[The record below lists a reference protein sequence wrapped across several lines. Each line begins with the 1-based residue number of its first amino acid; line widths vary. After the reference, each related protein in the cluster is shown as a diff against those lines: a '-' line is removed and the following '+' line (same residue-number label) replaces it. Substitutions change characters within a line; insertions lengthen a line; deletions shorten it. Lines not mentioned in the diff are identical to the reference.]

1 MRQLVGELSGSS
13 RSYRRRKSYANL
25 ADADE
30 DEIVEE
36 MDGETGSVG
45 TKPKNYYPFTNNN
58 N

>member
-1 MRQLVGELSGSS
+1 
-13 RSYRRRKSYANL
+13 L

-45 TKPKNYYPFTNNN
+45 TKPKNYSPITNNN
-58 N
+58 S